1 MKERLSKLY
10 ENGTLGEQQLLT
22 AVQKGWISVEDATS
36 IVGAE
41 NSLPPA
47 LRLLRLGAM
56 WFCPAGKLVTFL

>member
-36 IVGAE
+36 IVGA
-41 NSLPPA
+41 
-47 LRLLRLGAM
+47 M